1 MEYKAKIINFSE
13 IESSETIKELTELLH
28 LSYKRLADMG
38 LKFVATYQTPEYTKS
53 FLKNGECFV
62 IINEDE
68 KIIATVMYYNSP
80 FMKEKD
86 TPAWYLNDN
95 VAYFGKFAV
104 HPDYQCK
111 GIGGKMMDFLE
122 EYAKSKG
129 KTELAL
135 DTSEKAL
142 HLIKHYGE
150 KGYRFIQHHQWDV
163 TNYRS
168 VVMSKKLSAQ

>member
-1 MEYKAKIINFSE
+1 MNIVKFSDND
-13 IESSETIKELTELLH
+13 SVVELTSLLH
-28 LSYKRLADMG
+28 DAYKVLADMG
-38 LKFVATYQTPEYTKS
+38 LNFVATYQTAEYTRN
-53 FLKNGECFV
+53 FIKNGECF
-62 IINEDE
+62 IIKNEDGR
-68 KIIATVMYYNSP
+68 IIGTVMYYNSP

-86 TPAWYLNDN
+86 TPEWYLNDY

-104 HPDYQCK
+104 HPEYQCK
-111 GIGGKMMDFLE
+111 GIGAKMMDFVE

-142 HLIKHYGE
+142 HLIKHYE
-150 KGYRFIQHHQWDV
+150 KKGYRFIQHHHWDV

-168 VVMSKKLSAQ
+168 VVMSKKLI

>member
-1 MEYKAKIINFSE
+1 VKIILFSDNE
-13 IESSETIKELTELLH
+13 SIEELTNLLH
-28 LSYKRLADMG
+28 ASYKRLADMG
-38 LKFVATYQTPEYTKS
+38 LKFVATYQTTEYTKS
-53 FLKNGECFV
+53 FIKNGECF
-62 IINEDE
+62 IIKDE
-68 KIIATVMYYNSP
+68 TNGNKIISTVMYYHSVFHEEEIDP
-80 FMKEKD
+80 E
-86 TPAWYLNDN
+86 WYKNDF

-111 GIGGKMMDFLE
+111 GIGSMMMDYLE

-142 HLIKHYGE
+142 HLIEYYK
-150 KGYRFIQHHQWDV
+150 KRGYRFIQHHNWEV

-168 VVMSKKLSAQ
+168 VIMSKKLAS

>member
-1 MEYKAKIINFSE
+1 MKIIHFSDNE
-13 IESSETIKELTELLH
+13 SIEELTNLLH
-28 LSYKRLADMG
+28 ASYKRLADMG
-38 LKFVATYQTPEYTKS
+38 LKFVATYQTTEYTKS
-53 FLKNGECFV
+53 FIKNGECF
-62 IINEDE
+62 IIKDE
-68 KIIATVMYYNSP
+68 AQEESIENKIIATVMYYNSVFHEEDIDP
-80 FMKEKD
+80 E
-86 TPAWYLNDN
+86 WYKNDF

-111 GIGGKMMDFLE
+111 GIGGMMMDYLE

-142 HLIKHYGE
+142 HLIEYYK
-150 KGYRFIQHHQWDV
+150 KRGYRFIQHHQWNV

-168 VVMSKKLSAQ
+168 VIMSKKLSNNT